1 MSRQLSEEEHIRRA
15 EALLAEIEQ
24 LHARIEHLEGV
35 WDEMKKAGKKVYHGA
50 AKTAKGVKEYTVDK
64 VSRAGEYAKKK
75 INKYVPDK
83 DITNF
88 AINNLLTSL
97 HAEKI
102 SKEQTDSAT
111 RWTFELRGVR
121 DHTKNKTCAI
131 TKQFDEEYASYNGK
145 KYDNIA
151 ALLKALTKTTL
162 TGEITDIAEM
172 RGYTASILRQQAA
185 LLEDH

>member
-1 MSRQLSEEEHIRRA
+1 MSHQLSEEDHIRQA
-15 EALLAEIEQ
+15 EALLAEIEL

-35 WDEMKKAGKKVYHGA
+35 WEELKKAGKKAYSGA

-83 DITNF
+83 DITNV

-102 SKEQTDSAT
+102 SKEQTDTGT
-111 RWTFELRGVR
+111 RWTFELTSVR

-131 TKQFDEEYASYNGK
+131 TKQYDDEYAWYNGK
-145 KYDNIA
+145 KYDNVIT
-151 ALLKALTKTTL
+151 LHKALTKTTL
-162 TGEITDIAEM
+162 TGEIAEIAEI
-172 RGYTASILRQQAA
+172 RGYTASILRQQAM
-185 LLEDH
+185 LLEDF